1 MSAAQSVETAG
12 RSGDV
17 IATGGRRSF
26 GADGAAA
33 APPVDADEQEQPD
46 DVDEVPVPR
55 RRLEAEMVIG
65 LEMPGERAEEIHG
78 EEAGAD
84 DDMEAVEAGRHEERR
99 GIDPAFE
106 AEGGV
111 AVLPGLEAGEADAE
125 DDGQSEAADQPFA
138 VVLEQRVMRP
148 GDRGAGSQQDQR

>member
-1 MSAAQSVETAG
+1 MSAAQSVETVG
-12 RSGDV
+12 RPGEV

-55 RRLEAEMVIG
+55 RRLEAEMVVRP
-65 LEMPGERAEEIHG
+65 EMPGACAEEIHR

-84 DDMEAVEAGRHEERR
+84 DDVEAVEARRHEEGR

-111 AVLPGLEAGEADAE
+111 AVLPGLEPGEADAE
-125 DDGQSEAADQPFA
+125 DDGQSQPADQSLA
-138 VVLEQRVMRP
+138 VVLEQRMVRP
-148 GDRGAGSQQDQR
+148 GDRGAG

>member
-17 IATGGRRSF
+17 IATGGRHSF

-46 DVDEVPVPR
+46 DVDEMPIPG
-55 RRLEAEMVIG
+55 RRLEAEMVVRP
-65 LEMPGERAEEIHG
+65 EMPGARAEEIHS

-84 DDMEAVEAGRHEERR
+84 DDMEAVEARRHEEGR
-99 GIDPAFE
+99 GIDAVLE
-106 AEGGV
+106 AESGV
-111 AVLPGLEAGEADAE
+111 AVLVALQRGEADAE
-125 DDGQSEAADQPFA
+125 DDGQSQAAHQALA

-148 GDRGAGSQQDQR
+148 GDRGAGSQQ

>member
-1 MSAAQSVETAG
+1 MSAAQSVETVG
-12 RSGDV
+12 RPGEV

-55 RRLEAEMVIG
+55 RRLEAEMVVRP
-65 LEMPGERAEEIHG
+65 EMPGACAEEIHR

-84 DDMEAVEAGRHEERR
+84 DDVEAVEARRHEEGR
-99 GIDPAFE
+99 GVDAVLE
-106 AEGGV
+106 AESGV
-111 AVLPGLEAGEADAE
+111 RVLPGLQAGEGDTE
-125 DDGQSEAADQPFA
+125 DDGEAEALDQPLA
-138 VVLEQRVMRP
+138 VVLEQRVM
-148 GDRGAGSQQDQR
+148 